1 MANESQLISKP
12 DQQNYTIIREFSASR
27 EKIFMAFT
35 KPELYV
41 RWFMPAELK
50 MVVESMDAV
59 TGGSYKHT
67 HYHSNKAYS
76 FCGVFNEVI
85 APELIIKTSEFI
97 GLPVKVQ
104 PVLELIQFDSIS
116 EDRTRVIIEV
126 VCASVT
132 QRDAMVNAGMKPT
145 LDITHQQLDALL
157 SQYISR

>member
-1 MANESQLISKP
+1 MANETQLIFKP
-12 DQQNYTIIREFSASR
+12 DQQNYTIIREFVASR
-27 EKIFMAFT
+27 EKVFMAFT

-50 MVVESMDAV
+50 MVIESMDAV

-67 HYHSNKAYS
+67 HYHSDNAFS
-76 FCGVFNEVI
+76 FYGVFHEVI

-104 PVLELIQFDSIS
+104 PALELIQFDSIS
-116 EDRTRVIIEV
+116 VNRTRVIIEV
-126 VCASVT
+126 VCPSIT
-132 QRDAMVNAGMKPT
+132 QRDAMVSAGMQPT

-157 SQYISR
+157 SQ